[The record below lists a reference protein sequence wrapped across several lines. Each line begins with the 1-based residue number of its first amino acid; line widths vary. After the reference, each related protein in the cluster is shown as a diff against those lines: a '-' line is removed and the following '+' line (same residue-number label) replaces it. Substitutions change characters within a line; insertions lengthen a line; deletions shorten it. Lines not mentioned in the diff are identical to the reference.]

1 MKNYTLIGNT
11 PMINITYRYQ
21 GKEKHIYVKLEMF
34 MKKHTIIGNTPMIN
48 ITYRYKG
55 KENNIYAKLEMFNV
69 TGSIKDRVAYYIINN
84 AKEKGILK
92 ENMPIIEATSGNTG
106 ISLSA
111 LGAYYKHPVYIFMPD
126 WASKERIEL
135 MKLYGANITLISKE
149 EGGFIKCVEEAK
161 KLAKELNGFLA
172 NQFENEDNILA
183 HYETTGKEILEQLK
197 EKKIGGFVSGVGT
210 GGTLMGIGKR
220 LKETDNQIKI
230 YALEPEKMPILSK
243 GKILGQHK
251 IEGIGDDFVPDI
263 FKRNTEIIEK
273 DILLINDDDAM
284 NMARKLAKQLGLGVG
299 ISSGANFIGAV
310 LAQEKLEENVEGK
323 VEVNEENVLEENNK
337 ESIVTV
343 FADDNKKYLS
353 TDLVNN
359 MKNNKYF
366 MSNNVELLNYEEII

>member
-1 MKNYTLIGNT
+1 
-11 PMINITYRYQ
+11 
-21 GKEKHIYVKLEMF
+21 

-69 TGSIKDRVAYYIINN
+69 TGSIKDRVAYYIIKNG
-84 AKEKGILK
+84 KERRILK
-92 ENMPIIEATSGNTG
+92 DNMPIVEATSGNTG